1 MAKDSL
7 RLGIVEQMIWDSR
20 VTGGAFSE
28 IPEDKVR
35 QATDRIILSA
45 AAITGC
51 GLPETELMATYL
63 SEEIITFINGHYPEY
78 TLEEIITAMRV
89 NALPGLS
96 YTQSLNPI
104 EKAVCPQKR
113 ISVEFLAVVLK
124 NYWSLRHQLD
134 RKIENKI
141 NGYQ

>member
-35 QATDRIILSA
+35 QATDRIILAA

-78 TLEEIITAMRV
+78 TLEEVITAMRV
-89 NALPGLS
+89 NALPGLKYPLS
-96 YTQSLNPI
+96 GNPVML
-104 EKAVCPQKR
+104 AACPERR
-113 ISVEFLAVVLK
+113 ISVDFLAKVMD
-124 NYWSLRHQLD
+124 NYRALRYTID